1 MHDHHPPHSLGHHL
15 SSLIDQPNT
24 EPDADVPPFLLWR
37 YHPTRTEGLLPC
49 HDWLPPLARRSH
61 APPLWTVHAAAKP
74 SDGSEGTD
82 ECVQPHEQSPHT
94 APCWAED
101 DTARHPITAG
111 REQLQQTVL
120 SLCYCG
126 MSSFYY
132 SETVIFFFFCSVQPS
147 STRVPATSQLPSP
160 RCRQL
165 EWPSSHRQPKCL
177 VPPHKIS
184 SRWKHVVC
192 AWRIFCNVKR
202 WY

>member
-1 MHDHHPPHSLGHHL
+1 MTIITLLLLLIISSPSLTNQPH
-15 SSLIDQPNT
+15 T
-24 EPDADVPPFLLWR
+24 EPDADVPPFLLWW

-61 APPLWTVHAAAKP
+61 APPLWTVHAAAEP

-82 ECVQPHEQSPHT
+82 ERVQPHEQSPHT

-101 DTARHPITAG
+101 GTARHTITAG

-120 SLCYCG
+120 SLCYCE

-132 SETVIFFFFCSVQPS
+132 SETVIFIFAAYNQVQPECPQPPS
-147 STRVPATSQLPSP
+147 YPAPSAGSWSGPAAIGSPSVWCLPTRSP
-160 RCRQL
+160 PGGNMLCVEL
-165 EWPSSHRQPKCL
+165 AL
-177 VPPHKIS
+177 
-184 SRWKHVVC
+184 
-192 AWRIFCNVKR
+192 IFCDVKR

>member
-1 MHDHHPPHSLGHHL
+1 MCMTDRHPPPPSLEL
-15 SSLIDQPNT
+15 LSLIDQQHT

-61 APPLWTVHAAAKP
+61 APPLRTVHAAAKP
-74 SDGSEGTD
+74 SDGSKGTD

-94 APCWAED
+94 APYWAED
-101 DTARHPITAG
+101 GTARHPITAG
-111 REQLQQTVL
+111 RKPLEQTLL

-132 SETVIFFFFCSVQPS
+132 SETAIFFCSVQPS

-160 RCRQL
+160 QCRQL
-165 EWPSSHRQPKCL
+165 EWPSNHRQPKCL

-184 SRWKHVVC
+184 SRWEHVVC
-192 AWRIFCNVKR
+192 AWRTSINLL
-202 WY
+202 